1 MRETPAVA
9 DRRSADRG
17 TSAVRAGALPR
28 FLLGLL
34 LTVAGVLAPS
44 TLATASASP
53 LSVAFPAAQPAPSA
67 RLLSAPPTSG
77 ATRPDPTPSPGHLVG
92 TRGTS
97 ALVVVAGAGAVLV
110 PAPVLAVVLVLL
122 GLLGVAGVRRG
133 TRTVTPSRGRGPPD
147 RLLPAI

>member
-1 MRETPAVA
+1 MGETPAVA
-9 DRRSADRG
+9 DRRSATRG
-17 TSAVRAGALPR
+17 APAVRAGALPR

-53 LSVAFPAAQPAPSA
+53 LSVAFPAAPAPSA
-67 RLLSAPPTSG
+67 RWLAAPATSG
-77 ATRPDPTPSPGHLVG
+77 ATRPDPTPSPGQLVG

-97 ALVVVAGAGAVLV
+97 ALVVVAGAGAVV
-110 PAPVLAVVLVLL
+110 APAPVLAVVLVLL

-133 TRTVTPSRGRGPPD
+133 TRTVLPSRGRGPPD